1 MTTLRIT
8 SIVLVA
14 ALISSCSTGDNAA
27 EVSPSSPETS
37 SSPSVEPSPSTSI
50 PVEQQGLDLDP
61 VPFFFAPVD
70 ATSQNLPDWM
80 SRLSTIQ
87 MTADGA
93 AYNAEVGILATV
105 FVLYTP
111 IEGEPLSIFQVDYMP
126 EDVYAGFQNMD
137 GPQEVG
143 NQVLSVDGNVM
154 GVFGPQGD
162 LFEPGSVDQD
172 TINEIIGFA
181 YNPQSYQPTIN

>member
-1 MTTLRIT
+1 MVNLRIP
-8 SIVLVA
+8 SVVLVA
-14 ALISSCSTGDNAA
+14 ALISSCSTGDNTA
-27 EVSPSSPETS
+27 EVTPSSPETS
-37 SSPSVEPSPSTSI
+37 SSPSIEPSPSTSV

-70 ATSQNLPDWM
+70 TTSQNLPDWM

-93 AYNAEVGILATV
+93 AYNAEMGIIATV

-111 IEGEPLSIFQVDYMP
+111 IEGEPISIFQVDYMP
-126 EDVYAGFQNMD
+126 EEVYAGFQNID

-143 NQVLSVDGNVM
+143 NQVLSVDGNIM
-154 GVFGPQGD
+154 GVFGPQGE
-162 LFEPGSVDQD
+162 LFEHGSIDQD
-172 TINEIIGFA
+172 TVNEIIDFA
-181 YNPQSYQPTIN
+181 YNPQSFQPKFN